1 MAVERLNI
9 EQDLIR
15 EMFDYRDGT
24 LHRKTQARGRQKTG
38 AVNSTGRRQISING
52 KIYKEHRLIFLWH
65 HGWMPFEIDHIDG
78 DPLNNRIENLRPAT
92 HSQNIANIIRRADNT
107 SGEKGVWWDKQRN
120 KYVVYTYKDGK
131 RLYGTPA
138 YTENFDKAVVA
149 ARELR
154 VRVHGEFANQ

>member
-1 MAVERLNI
+1 MAIERLNI

-15 EMFDYRDGT
+15 DMFDYRDGA
-24 LHRKTQARGRQKTG
+24 LHRKHPASRKTG
-38 AVNSTGRRQISING
+38 AVNSTGRRQVSING

-65 HGWMPFEIDHIDG
+65 YGWLPFEVDHIDG
-78 DPLNNRIENLRPAT
+78 NPLNNRIENLRAAS
-92 HSQNIANIIRRADNT
+92 HAQNSANVKRRSDNT
-107 SGEKGVWWDKQRN
+107 SGEKGVWWDKRKE

-138 YTENFDKAVVA
+138 YIKDFDKAVAA